1 MDFSLV
7 DKLLSMD
14 VTLRHLWPEY
24 RITMAFYF
32 NAVVINAK
40 L

>member
-1 MDFSLV
+1 MNFCLV
-7 DKLLSMD
+7 DKLLSIGI
-14 VTLRHLWPEY
+14 TLRHLCPEN
-24 RITMAFYF
+24 RIKMAFYF